1 MGDITTDPLGQAQEA
16 AARGDFQQ
24 AYDLLTEDETAQA
37 LGFEGLAL
45 LADVAYANGHL
56 AVTFDAWERAH
67 AQGVESGDD
76 IAAATAAVRIAMH
89 LLMDT
94 GLLSPLRVW
103 AKRAEVL
110 LEGHDE
116 APVHAWLAQ
125 ARAYERLFSGDFD
138 AAVRWARRA
147 VEVGTARN
155 EPVPAAWGRVV
166 EARGLI
172 FAGQVDEGLELLD
185 EAAAVTVSDQV
196 DPLSIGMI
204 YCELVCA
211 WQALAQYDR
220 AEEWTEAME
229 RWCQRHSGLG
239 SAHGRCR
246 VHRAEILRQRGA
258 CGDAEREAQLAC
270 DELRPILRREFGWPL
285 TELGQIR
292 LQKGD
297 LAGAEDAFVQARE
310 CGWEPQPGL
319 ALLHLAKGDVDAA
332 VGSISDA
339 LDRPLGIP
347 SKELP
352 PNTELRRAPLLAA
365 QVEISVAAGDLDQAR
380 SAADELGRVAS
391 TFESKA
397 LQASADFSRAHVL
410 LASED
415 VSGAR
420 RGFERALAAWSDLKV
435 PYEAARARGGLAET
449 YQAEGDRPRAIMEFR
464 TAASAFERIG
474 AVLQAQRAT
483 RLAGSADPG
492 SAVQQQRATQA
503 RPAGTGDA
511 DGSVGVFRTEGDYW
525 LIEFGGKTVR
535 LRDLKGLRYLA
546 RLLGDPG
553 REFHV
558 LDLTAAEYAGPAGP
572 PVRHDPGLHA
582 MDPSDAGPVLDA
594 QAKETY
600 RRRLTEIEEDIEEAE
615 AFGDSERAAR
625 ATVDRDYLIREL
637 SRAVGLG
644 GCERRTGAASERAR
658 VSVTRAVRHALG
670 RIDEQHPQLGAHLA
684 HAVRTGTYCAYAPDP
699 RMPVMW
705 ELG

>member
-1 MGDITTDPLGQAQEA
+1 MGEITTDRLDQARDA

-147 VEVGTARN
+147 VEVGTAHN

-258 CGDAEREAQLAC
+258 CGDAEHEAQLAC

-297 LAGAEDAFVQARE
+297 LAGAEDAFLQARE
-310 CGWEPQPGL
+310 SGWEPQPGL
-319 ALLHLAKGDVDAA
+319 ALLYLAKGDVAAA
-332 VGSISDA
+332 VVSIRDA

-365 QVEISVAAGDLDQAR
+365 QVEISLTAGDLDQAR
-380 SAADELGRVAS
+380 SAAEELGRVAS

-397 LQASADFSRAHVL
+397 LQASADFGHGAVL

-415 VSGAR
+415 IRAAR
-420 RGFERALAAWSDLKV
+420 QLFERALAAWSELRV
-435 PYEAARARGGLAET
+435 PYEAARARVGLAQT
-449 YQAEGDRPRAIMEFR
+449 YQAEGDRPRATMEFR
-464 TAASAFERIG
+464 TAALAFERIG

-483 RLAGSADPG
+483 RGAGSADPG
-492 SAVQQQRATQA
+492 GAVQQAHATHA
-503 RPAGTGDA
+503 RGAGAGDG
-511 DGSVGVFRTEGDYW
+511 DGSVGVFRTEGEYW
-525 LIEFGGKTVR
+525 VIEFAGKAVR

-546 RLLGDPG
+546 RLLADAG

-558 LDLTAAEYAGPAGP
+558 LDLVAAESGGSTEPST
-572 PVRHDPGLHA
+572 RHERGLHA
-582 MDPSDAGPVLDA
+582 SDPSDAGPLLDA

-600 RRRLTEIEEDIEEAE
+600 RRRLAEIEEDMEEAE
-615 AFGDSERAAR
+615 AFGDHERAAR
-625 ATVDRDYLIREL
+625 ATVDREYLIREL

-644 GCERRTGAASERAR
+644 GRDRHAGAASERAR

-670 RIDEQHPQLGAHLA
+670 RIREQHPELGAHLD
-684 HAVRTGTYCAYAPDP
+684 HAVRTGTYCAYDPDP
-699 RMPVMW
+699 RVPVVW
-705 ELG
+705 ELR